1 MLPTFSTEKK
11 KLFFHVTIYHW
22 WLSPSEMDKTTY
34 QLLWSSACTI
44 CLQEQG
50 HARWGS
56 QCEAYPHQHVQRR
69 SCSQLLILAP
79 AHSQPLK
86 RAYKNVHIYGKGMTL
101 TLRYIH
107 SHGRNFF
114 LYYCW
119 KETTW
124 AIAHNRL
131 QYINVEISIWAPTL
145 HGWTSC
151 LAIPPGFSYQRH
163 FTPFKYNLYQTS
175 LNIISRVIR

>member
-1 MLPTFSTEKK
+1 MVKPKWDGQNCIPTPLEQCLHHLPPGTGPCPLRFTVWGVPSPACAETE
-11 KLFFHVTIYHW
+11 LF
-22 WLSPSEMDKTTY
+22 PE
-34 QLLWSSACTI
+34 
-44 CLQEQG
+44 
-50 HARWGS
+50 
-56 QCEAYPHQHVQRR
+56 
-69 SCSQLLILAP
+69 QLLILAP

-86 RAYKNVHIYGKGMTL
+86 RAYKNVHIYVKGMTL